1 MKIIIEYLNNL
12 FNIDNETSATI
23 VITLTVFILGFIITW
38 FINVLRKYFNRRRTR
53 KLFLDLLKEIAR
65 TTLRQ
70 SNNFFDFSKKLT
82 IENQDIFELDKSP
95 INHLDNISRL
105 SINSFHEA
113 FFTGP
118 ENLCCRII
126 KQKAFN
132 KIWIHISALSY
143 WEQQYPNDLKEFINK
158 FNNYEDKRNE
168 ELENWRKLS
177 DELIFQVRQQGP
189 TGRYLEY
196 FTRYDEIVYG
206 WQTAGQNTHY
216 FTVQTDLIEPLRLL
230 NRDFHDLP
238 VVLVLNNPLLG
249 VTNYYENLI
258 STLRVYNRQ
267 FNSLGISYKN
277 SSKMITKGLQI
288 LK

>member
-1 MKIIIEYLNNL
+1 MKCIIEYLNEL

-23 VITLTVFILGFIITW
+23 VITLTVFILGFMITW
-38 FINVLRKYFNRRRTR
+38 FINALRKFFDRRRTR
-53 KLFLDLLKEIAR
+53 RLFFDLLKEIDR
-65 TTLRQ
+65 TALRQ
-70 SNNFFDFSKKLT
+70 SYNFFEFGKKLT
-82 IENQDIFELDKSP
+82 IEYQDIFELDKSP
-95 INHLDNISRL
+95 INHLDNISHL
-105 SINSFHEA
+105 SINSLHEA
-113 FFTGP
+113 FFIGF
-118 ENLCCRII
+118 ENLWCRKIR
-126 KQKAFN
+126 QKAFN
-132 KIWIHISALSY
+132 KIWIHISALTY

-168 ELENWRKLS
+168 ELENWRKVS
-177 DELIFQVRQQGP
+177 EELIFQVRQQGA
-189 TGRYLEY
+189 TGLHLEY
-196 FTRYDEIVYG
+196 FTRYDRIVYG

-216 FTVQTDLIEPLRLL
+216 FTVQRDLIEPLRLL

-249 VTNYYENLI
+249 VTNYYENLV

-277 SSKMITKGLQI
+277 SSKIIAKGLQI